1 MKKSN
6 SLNILSLI
14 FLLSSQLT
22 AQMDIQ
28 GHRGCRGLLPENTI
42 PAMLRAIDLGVQTIE
57 LDVVITG
64 DREVL
69 VSHEPW
75 MSHKICLDK
84 EGKPIRR
91 QDELSFHNIYNMTL
105 FEAQKYDCG
114 SPGNTSF
121 PEQEK
126 VKLSKPELTELLQTC
141 EEYVRSKRGKP
152 IYYNIEIKSTAEG
165 ESIFHPEF
173 DEFSQIVI
181 FAIEGLVPWER
192 VIIQSFDTRVLKYI
206 HSKYPHIRLAYL
218 LESWNVSLLEDEIA
232 ALGFTPQILSPYYRI
247 LDKSIVKQAHDL
259 NMKVIPWTV
268 NLVEDMQSMAEMGVD
283 GIISDYPDRA
293 LKLFDKYND
302 WEKD

>member
-1 MKKSN
+1 MKSC
-6 SLNILSLI
+6 SIQIIVVLLFLSYQ
-14 FLLSSQLT
+14 LS

-28 GHRGCRGLLPENTI
+28 GHRGCRGLKPENTI
-42 PAMLRAIDLGVQTIE
+42 ASMLHAIDLGVQTLE
-57 LDVVITG
+57 MDVVITG

-84 EGKPIRR
+84 NGKPLRR
-91 QDELSFHNIYNMTL
+91 QDEWSNHNIYNMTL
-105 FEAQKYDCG
+105 FEAQSYDCG
-114 SPGNTSF
+114 SLGNPDF

-126 VKLSKPELTELLQTC
+126 IKLSKPEFSELIQTC

-152 IYYNIEIKSTAEG
+152 VYYNIEIKSTAEG

-173 DEFSQIVI
+173 DEFCQIVV
-181 FAIEGLVPWER
+181 FALEGLVPLDR
-192 VIIQSFDTRVLKYI
+192 VNIQSFDTRVLKYI
-206 HSKYPHIRLAYL
+206 HSKYPTIRLAYL

-247 LDKSIVKQAHDL
+247 LDKNIVKKAHEL

-268 NLVEDMQSMAEMGVD
+268 NNPEDMESMAEIGVD
-283 GIISDYPDRA
+283 GIITDYPDRA
-293 LKLFDKYND
+293 FELFDKYNEWD
-302 WEKD
+302 RD